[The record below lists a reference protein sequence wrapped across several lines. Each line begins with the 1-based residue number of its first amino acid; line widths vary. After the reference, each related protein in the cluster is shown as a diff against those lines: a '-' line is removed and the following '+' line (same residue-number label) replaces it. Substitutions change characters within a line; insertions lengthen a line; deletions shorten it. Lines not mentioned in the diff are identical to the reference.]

1 VTNAGIVAILM
12 VFKSNLGVL
21 IYENRQRPNTK
32 KWHTR
37 ILIGAFALTIA
48 SCTTEQIQTG
58 VDILNETA
66 KGVNGPPDSSTVA
79 AGLKE
84 ALKKGAKSGGET
96 LSKPDGFL
104 KNQAIKILF
113 PPEFKSA
120 ESKLRQLGMGKLAD
134 QAITSF
140 NRSAEKASQKAY
152 PILASAITQMTIAD
166 AMNILLGPK
175 DAATNYL
182 KKTTTTQL
190 QGAFFPVVKESADKV
205 HATKYW
211 DTLATMYNQIPF
223 VKPVPDDINKYITSK
238 TVAGLFHVT
247 EKEEASIRENP
258 MARTSNLVKRVFNYA
273 DEKKS
278 NRQ

>member
-175 DAATNYL
+175 DAATKLPQENDHHSTSGRIL
-182 KKTTTTQL
+182 SGGKRECR
-190 QGAFFPVVKESADKV
+190 QGARHKV
-205 HATKYW
+205 LGHSGHYVQS
-211 DTLATMYNQIPF
+211 DPF
-223 VKPVPDDINKYITSK
+223 CK
-238 TVAGLFHVT
+238 AC
-247 EKEEASIRENP
+247 
-258 MARTSNLVKRVFNYA
+258 AR
-273 DEKKS
+273 
-278 NRQ
+278 